1 MPNCFVAPTVNPCEN
16 CIGHSKILT
25 ARKILLLS
33 RREAKFSAAKL
44 GSMRTIFTFTLTINQ
59 TTRR

>member
-1 MPNCFVAPTVNPCEN
+1 MGVLPGFA
-16 CIGHSKILT
+16 
-25 ARKILLLS
+25 ARNEIPAVKILLLS

-44 GSMRTIFTFTLTINQ
+44 GSMRTIFTLTLTINQ